1 MKNTPLLVGGGLI
14 LLVAGVAA
22 YFLLKKKDE
31 SIEPVAI
38 SAPLTPSASEIDT
51 DTSDSDSI
59 ISQLSLSSSKK
70 SSLQKWVKQIRSAA
84 SSNKG
89 GWSTANLKASAK
101 NNGVTYEQQLVISAL
116 WQMYQTS
123 SEISQNECSKNSE
136 IVKSL

>member
-1 MKNTPLLVGGGLI
+1 MKNTSLLVGGGLV

-31 SIEPVAI
+31 PAETVAT
-38 SAPLTPSASEIDT
+38 SAPLTSSAAEI

-59 ISQLSLSSSKK
+59 ISQLSLSSNKK
-70 SSLQKWVKQIRSAA
+70 SSLKKWVKQIRSAA

-101 NNGVTYEQQLVISAL
+101 NNGVTYEQQLVIAAL

-123 SEISQNECSKNSE
+123 NEISSSENKTNTE

>member
-1 MKNTPLLVGGGLI
+1 MKNTSLLVGGGLV

-31 SIEPVAI
+31 PIETVAT
-38 SAPLTPSASEIDT
+38 SAPLTSATSEIDT
-51 DTSDSDSI
+51 SNSDSI
-59 ISQLSLSSSKK
+59 ISQLSLSSNKK
-70 SSLQKWVKQIRSAA
+70 SSLKKWVKQIRSAA

-123 SEISQNECSKNSE
+123 NEISSSENNTNTE

>member
-1 MKNTPLLVGGGLI
+1 MKNTSLLIGGGLV

-31 SIEPVAI
+31 PVETVAV
-38 SAPLTPSASEIDT
+38 STPLTSAASEIDT
-51 DTSDSDSI
+51 SNSDSI
-59 ISQLSLSSSKK
+59 ISQLSLSSNKK
-70 SSLQKWVKQIRSAA
+70 SSLKKWVKQIRSAA

-101 NNGVTYEQQLVISAL
+101 NNGVTYEQQLVIAAL

-123 SEISQNECSKNSE
+123 NEISSSENNTNTE

>member
-1 MKNTPLLVGGGLI
+1 MKNTPLLIGGGLV

-31 SIEPVAI
+31 SSETVAT
-38 SAPLTPSASEIDT
+38 SAPLTTTASEIDT
-51 DTSDSDSI
+51 SNSDSI
-59 ISQLSLSSSKK
+59 ISQLSLSSNKK
-70 SSLQKWVKQIRSAA
+70 SSLKKWVKQIRSAA

-123 SEISQNECSKNSE
+123 NEISSSENVTNTE

>member
-1 MKNTPLLVGGGLI
+1 MKNTSLLIGGGLV

-31 SIEPVAI
+31 SVETVAV
-38 SAPLTPSASEIDT
+38 STPLTSTASEIDT
-51 DTSDSDSI
+51 SNSDSI
-59 ISQLSLSSSKK
+59 ISQLSLSSNKK
-70 SSLQKWVKQIRSAA
+70 SSLKKWVKQIRSAA

-123 SEISQNECSKNSE
+123 NEISSSENNTNTE

>member
-1 MKNTPLLVGGGLI
+1 MKNTSLLIGGGLV

-31 SIEPVAI
+31 SVETVAV
-38 SAPLTPSASEIDT
+38 STPLTSTASEIDT
-51 DTSDSDSI
+51 SNSDSI
-59 ISQLSLSSSKK
+59 ISQLSLSSNKK
-70 SSLQKWVKQIRSAA
+70 SSLKKWVKQIRSAA

-101 NNGVTYEQQLVISAL
+101 NNGVTYEQQLVIAAL

-123 SEISQNECSKNSE
+123 NEISSSENNTNTE

>member
-1 MKNTPLLVGGGLI
+1 MKNTSLLVGGGLV

-31 SIEPVAI
+31 SVETVAT
-38 SAPLTPSASEIDT
+38 SAPLTSTASEIDT
-51 DTSDSDSI
+51 SNSDSI
-59 ISQLSLSSSKK
+59 ISQLSLSSNKK
-70 SSLQKWVKQIRSAA
+70 SSLKKWVKQIRSAA
-84 SSNKG
+84 SSGKG

-101 NNGVTYEQQLVISAL
+101 NNGVTYEQQLVIAAL

-123 SEISQNECSKNSE
+123 NEISSSENNTNTE

>member
-38 SAPLTPSASEIDT
+38 SAPLTPSDSEI

-89 GWSTANLKASAK
+89 GWSVAGVKSSALA
-101 NNGVTYEQQLVISAL
+101 NGVTYEQQLVLHAL
-116 WQMYQTS
+116 WQMYQTT
-123 SEISQNECSKNSE
+123 SEISKNECSKNSE

>member
-1 MKNTPLLVGGGLI
+1 MKNTSLLIGGGLV

-31 SIEPVAI
+31 SVETVAV
-38 SAPLTPSASEIDT
+38 STPLTSTASEIDT
-51 DTSDSDSI
+51 SNSDSI
-59 ISQLSLSSSKK
+59 ISQLSLSSNKK
-70 SSLQKWVKQIRSAA
+70 SSLNKWVKQIRSAA
-84 SSNKG
+84 SSGKG

-101 NNGVTYEQQLVISAL
+101 NNGVTYEQQLVIAAL

-123 SEISQNECSKNSE
+123 NEISSSENNTNTE

>member
-1 MKNTPLLVGGGLI
+1 MKNTSLLVGGGLVLI
-14 LLVAGVAA
+14 AAGVAA

-31 SIEPVAI
+31 SSETVAV
-38 SAPLTPSASEIDT
+38 STPLTSSVAEI

-59 ISQLSLSSSKK
+59 ISRLSLSSNKK
-70 SSLQKWVKQIRSAA
+70 SSLKKWVKQIRSAA

-101 NNGVTYEQQLVISAL
+101 NNGVTYEQQLVIAAL
-116 WQMYQTS
+116 WQMYATSNEISS
-123 SEISQNECSKNSE
+123 SENNTNTE

>member
-1 MKNTPLLVGGGLI
+1 MKNTSLLVGGGLV

-31 SIEPVAI
+31 PVETVAT
-38 SAPLTPSASEIDT
+38 SAPLTSSAAEI

-59 ISQLSLSSSKK
+59 ISQLSLSSNKK
-70 SSLQKWVKQIRSAA
+70 SSLKKWVKQIRSAA
-84 SSNKG
+84 SSGKG

-101 NNGVTYEQQLVISAL
+101 NNGVTYEQQLVIAAL

-123 SEISQNECSKNSE
+123 NEISSSENETNTE
-136 IVKSL
+136 IVKNL

>member
-1 MKNTPLLVGGGLI
+1 MKNTSLLVGGGLV

-31 SIEPVAI
+31 SVETVAV
-38 SAPLTPSASEIDT
+38 STPLTSTASEIDT
-51 DTSDSDSI
+51 SNSDSI
-59 ISQLSLSSSKK
+59 ISQLSLSSNKK
-70 SSLQKWVKQIRSAA
+70 SSLKKWVKQIRSAA

-123 SEISQNECSKNSE
+123 NEISSSENNTNTE